1 MRRFKKISMTRP
13 RQEQRVERGPA
24 SSLGPRGPLCFACCH
39 PSPGRDAGWSDL
51 LRAITGQFEPSE
63 GGRGRTRAK
72 QARPQGAK
80 CPESL
85 ALRLCGPFNFAPWVL
100 GLFHPS
106 PGPGRWFVF
115 CKKFN
120 KMSVTSFCTLRR
132 LNILKLCFPF
142 FFFFF

>member
-1 MRRFKKISMTRP
+1 MTWP

-39 PSPGRDAGWSDL
+39 PSPGCDAGWSDL
-51 LRAITGQFEPSE
+51 LRAITGQFEQSE
-63 GGRGRTRAK
+63 GGRGWTRAK
-72 QARPQGAK
+72 QASPQGAK

-100 GLFHPS
+100 GLSHPS
-106 PGPGRWFVF
+106 PGPGWWFVF

-120 KMSVTSFCTLRR
+120 NMSVTSFYTLRR
-132 LNILKLCFPF
+132 LNILKLYF
-142 FFFFF
+142 FFLNFNLSVMN